1 MVEADRPGKLFIG
14 GLNTETNEKALE
26 AVFGKYGRIVEV
38 LLMKDRETNK
48 SRGFAFVTFES
59 PGDARDAARDMNGK
73 SLDGKPIKVEQATKP
88 AFENSGR
95 RGPPPPPRSRGP
107 PRGIRGGRGG
117 SGGMRGPPQKGE
129 HGEWIQEIEQCY
141 LKRNVH
147 FFRSPDPRDD
157 MGAYTVSSRGPP
169 MKRGPPGRANGPP
182 PKRPLPSGP
191 MRSGGM
197 GGRGSGSRGPPSRER
212 DSYGSPPSRRDM
224 MPSRR
229 DDYIQREDYYNSRD
243 SYSSRDY
250 PSSRDTRDYGPPP
263 RDSYSSREYSHSG
276 RDDYGSR
283 GYSDRDGYGGGRE
296 PRDYYND
303 RPSGGS
309 YRDSYD
315 GYGNSRGAPP
325 ARGPP
330 PSYSGSG
337 RYDDYSTSSRDGYGG
352 GRDNYRSDTYSSSRN
367 DRVGRQDR
375 GPALPMERG
384 YPPRDSYNSSSRGG
398 NRGSGRGGNRYDRG
412 SGRSRY

>member
-48 SRGFAFVTFES
+48 SRGFAFITFES

-88 AFENSGR
+88 AFEHSGR

-117 SGGMRGPPQKGE
+117 SGGMRGPPQK
-129 HGEWIQEIEQCY
+129 
-141 LKRNVH
+141 V
-147 FFRSPDPRDD
+147 
-157 MGAYTVSSRGPP
+157 TSRGPP
-169 MKRGPPGRANGPP
+169 LKRGPPGRANGPP
-182 PKRPLPSGP
+182 PKRPFPSGP
-191 MRSGGM
+191 MRTGSM
-197 GGRGSGSRGPPSRER
+197 SGRGSGSRGKNTIDLSEKWFYALFNVENVGDCFLFLGPPSRER
-212 DSYGSPPSRRDM
+212 DSYPSPPSRREM
-224 MPSRR
+224 VPSRR
-229 DDYIQREDYYNSRD
+229 DDYIPREDYYYRD
-243 SYSSRDY
+243 KDY
-250 PSSRDTRDYGPPP
+250 PSSRETRDYGPPP
-263 RDSYSSREYSHSG
+263 RESYSSREYSHSG
-276 RDDYGSR
+276 GRDDYGSR
-283 GYSDRDGYGGGRE
+283 GYSERDGYGGRE
-296 PRDYYND
+296 TRDYYND

-330 PSYSGSG
+330 PSYSGGG
-337 RYDDYSTSSRDGYGG
+337 RYDDYSNSSRDGYGG
-352 GRDNYRSDTYSSSRN
+352 GRDNYSRSETYSSSRN

-375 GPALPMERG
+375 GPGLPMERG
-384 YPPRDSYNSSSRGG
+384 YPPRDSYSSSSRGG
-398 NRGSGRGGNRYDRG
+398 NRGSGRGGNRSDRG